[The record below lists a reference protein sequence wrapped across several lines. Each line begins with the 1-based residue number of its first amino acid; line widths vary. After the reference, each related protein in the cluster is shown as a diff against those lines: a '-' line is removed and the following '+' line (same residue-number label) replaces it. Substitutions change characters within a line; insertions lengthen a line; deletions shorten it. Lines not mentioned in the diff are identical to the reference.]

1 MTYTIPKEK
10 ELYPKLFVDI
20 SPKYIIFGEYIIK
33 MTRDSLTVMKI
44 IITGKEMPEDYL
56 GWSNTIPSVLICYQ
70 GRTLKEEDKDRE
82 CGWLKKLKVTKG
94 SFATCKR
101 KS

>member
-1 MTYTIPKEK
+1 MTSTIPKEK

-20 SPKYIIFGEYIIK
+20 SPKYIILGEYITK

-56 GWSNTIPSVLICYQ
+56 GWSNAIPSVL
-70 GRTLKEEDKDRE
+70 
-82 CGWLKKLKVTKG
+82 V
-94 SFATCKR
+94 
-101 KS
+101 